1 MYDYDVLFVGAG
13 HASWHA
19 ALILLKAGKRVAFVE
34 EGVVGGTCTNYGC
47 NAKILLDTPFELIDG
62 LERYRGLGVDDVPAV
77 DWTKLMAYKKQVISP
92 LNQVMEGMFAKSGME
107 VLHGHGRL
115 VDAHTVDVDGKRVT
129 SDYLVLGTGERPM
142 RQDIPGKELVHDSRD
157 FLDVESFPRRI
168 AFVGGGIISMEFASI
183 AAKMGSQVKVIQRGD
198 RVLRMYPERYVDRVV
213 AKMEGEGVEFLF
225 NQSVAS
231 VQRDGDAYLVNLV
244 GGDSFHTDYV
254 LEATGRT
261 PNVEGLGLEDVGVEF
276 SSRGIAVDG
285 HMRTS
290 VPNIYASGD
299 CVCKR
304 IPKLTPTA
312 TFESNYIATQILGV
326 NPNPIS
332 YPAIPNLV
340 FTLPRVSQVGV
351 TLAQAQAEPDKYRVE
366 VVEYGKR
373 LLFEAKN
380 EADAEFSFVFDG
392 DGYLVGAAF
401 YGQDAG
407 VWADLATMVIN
418 RRMTATELGSMVFTF
433 PTESQGLLSLLIPLL
448 PQK

>member
-62 LERYRGLGVDDVPAV
+62 LERYRGLGVDDVPTV
-77 DWTKLMAYKKQVISP
+77 DWARLMAYKKQVISP
-92 LNQVMEGMFAKSGME
+92 LNQVMEGMFSKSGME

-231 VQRDGDAYLVNLV
+231 VQRDGEAYLVNLAD
-244 GGDSFHTDYV
+244 GDSFQTDYV

-276 SSRGIAVDG
+276 SARGIAVDD

-312 TFESNYIATQILGV
+312 TFESNYIATQILGL

-340 FTLPRVSQVGV
+340 FTLPRISQVGV
-351 TLAQAQAEPDKYRVE
+351 TLAQAEAEPDEYRVE

-407 VWADLATMVIN
+407 VWADLATMIIN
-418 RRMTATELGSMVFTF
+418 RRTTATELGSMIFTF

>member
-1 MYDYDVLFVGAG
+1 
-13 HASWHA
+13 
-19 ALILLKAGKRVAFVE
+19 
-34 EGVVGGTCTNYGC
+34 
-47 NAKILLDTPFELIDG
+47 
-62 LERYRGLGVDDVPAV
+62 
-77 DWTKLMAYKKQVISP
+77 
-92 LNQVMEGMFAKSGME
+92 
-107 VLHGHGRL
+107 
-115 VDAHTVDVDGKRVT
+115 
-129 SDYLVLGTGERPM
+129 
-142 RQDIPGKELVHDSRD
+142 
-157 FLDVESFPRRI
+157 
-168 AFVGGGIISMEFASI
+168 
-183 AAKMGSQVKVIQRGD
+183 
-198 RVLRMYPERYVDRVV
+198 
-213 AKMEGEGVEFLF
+213 
-225 NQSVAS
+225 
-231 VQRDGDAYLVNLV
+231 
-244 GGDSFHTDYV
+244 
-254 LEATGRT
+254 
-261 PNVEGLGLEDVGVEF
+261 
-276 SSRGIAVDG
+276 
-285 HMRTS
+285 MRTS

-312 TFESNYIATQILGV
+312 TIESNYIATQILGV

-340 FTLPRVSQVGV
+340 FTLPRISQVGV

>member
-62 LERYRGLGVDDVPAV
+62 LERYRGLGVDDVPTV
-77 DWTKLMAYKKQVISP
+77 DWARLMAYKKQVISP
-92 LNQVMEGMFAKSGME
+92 LNQVMEGMFSKSGME

-244 GGDSFHTDYV
+244 GGDSFQTDYV

-312 TFESNYIATQILGV
+312 TIESNYIATQILGV

-340 FTLPRVSQVGV
+340 FTLPRISQVGV

-407 VWADLATMVIN
+407 VWADIATMVIN